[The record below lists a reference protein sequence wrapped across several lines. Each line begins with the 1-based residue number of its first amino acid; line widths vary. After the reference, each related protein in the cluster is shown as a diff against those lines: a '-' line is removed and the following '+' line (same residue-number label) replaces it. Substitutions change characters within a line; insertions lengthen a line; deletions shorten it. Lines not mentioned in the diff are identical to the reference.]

1 MTYREDYELLVR
13 MIDNTQKQIEKN
25 TKDRLHLIA
34 ELELLQQDFK
44 EMRAIRRTTM
54 RTERRNKQ

>member
-1 MTYREDYELLVR
+1 MTYRKDYELLVR

-25 TKDRLHLIA
+25 TKDKLHLIA
-34 ELELLQQDFK
+34 ELELLQQDLK
-44 EMRAIRRTTM
+44 EMRAIRSTTI